1 MDTAALAGLTVLV
14 KGQKKNIAFPTI
26 RMPAR
31 FVRQMLSCKASP
43 WQAAAARK
51 NKREER
57 ERQC

>member
-31 FVRQMLSCKASP
+31 FVRKMLSCKASP

-51 NKREER
+51 NK
-57 ERQC
+57 